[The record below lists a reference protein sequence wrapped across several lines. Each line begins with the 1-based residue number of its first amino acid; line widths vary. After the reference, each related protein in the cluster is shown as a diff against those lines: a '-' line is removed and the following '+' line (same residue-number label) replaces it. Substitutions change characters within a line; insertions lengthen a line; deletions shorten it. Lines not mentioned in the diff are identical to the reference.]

1 MEKQMLRLLLLLLAI
16 ECIASER
23 ILDSVDLVSGRLN
36 FRQTD
41 LVVEAVEPLIISH
54 TFKGKTKDKLF
65 FPHLELSF
73 NAEVLGGGY
82 VCEPDGTEIRY
93 SKSPDGNY
101 RPIRNTQAFDK
112 EPISARNNPFN
123 NVLIVQKSRK
133 QIRISLPSGGYRIY
147 NITRDE
153 KRGYFLGY
161 EVLSNGHVID
171 YQYDDHQ
178 RLKQV
183 VTKHGNII
191 YAWAQF
197 HYHNKNQ
204 LTIQTSDLQIAEYE
218 FEEHHDQFYLK
229 KVSSPNGNCATANFT
244 YEKGKDG
251 TRFLKYYHLNSQIVM
266 ETSHTNGRIKELKSL
281 EEGGKWFVARK
292 FEYSNN
298 ITDSRDAENILTRF
312 HFNSSNEVEKIEY
325 FDKND
330 QLHSTQVFRLTE
342 TKDSQTIKESSLY
355 DAKQTLIFSKSIY
368 IDGSGNVQKEV
379 FKDGPTGT
387 SSTKQFRYQ
396 NNLPVYTEEDSGLAT
411 LYTYKDGTDLVES
424 KLDKGTHG
432 IFKRQFFTY
441 SDQSVLSEKIVDDG
455 TTPDK
460 ANMTGVTER
469 QILRIIS
476 FDTNR
481 YPKEIQNLFWDP
493 ETKREILIKKK
504 VLNYNS
510 RNKISQEEIYDLN
523 GKLAYTHTFEYDAKG
538 NIKIKKL
545 KADNYVK
552 QDVFEYDPFG
562 RLISES
568 TANSPITKEY
578 IYGASGNLRFINEK
592 NRDGKVLKKTTEY
605 DLKGNPKKITDE
617 WGNTTI
623 SEYDPFGNP
632 IKVQYPT
639 LLDEQGNAYFPIVQK
654 EYDIQGNSKKTTDPR
669 NISTSTSYTST
680 REPLKTVYENGSS
693 STNTYNSNRTLA
705 TTKNQLGTTTRY
717 EYDLQQRMT
726 AKRTY
731 SSANTLLSEALWT
744 YSTFQL
750 KSHTDEEGKTTEYFY
765 DGAGRKIKEECGGH
779 TIQFSYDSLGQLS
792 CIKDLETEV
801 AHHIVS
807 NCLAEKI
814 EEWVEQ
820 PSGKIEDH
828 TLFQYNCYG
837 KISKI
842 TRGKSID
849 AFSYDSWG
857 RKTYHRD
864 PAGNETYISYN
875 DAFINVLGQKVLQ
888 KTTTLLN
895 GMQVIETYDAMG
907 KIVCIEK
914 KQSQA
919 LIHKEEIFY
928 DKSGNKAR
936 VVDHIFYN
944 QNEIRTIV
952 TRWEYNG
959 MNLLVKEI
967 EPGGKTT
974 EYDYD
979 KIGRKKS
986 VLKSDGSI
994 IRYLYD
1000 DLDRLAEVQSSPSP
1014 QSPSKNVHYRFQYD
1028 EISIQET
1035 GTKKIFRNPLLIEDL
1050 IDQTAH
1056 QCTYKNGKIS
1066 SETNG
1071 DHVTM
1076 KWDYDHSGRVERLTL
1091 PDLSSI
1097 HYSYSGNHLYEVS
1110 RPSYSHT
1117 YLDFDDHGLLSMEK
1131 LPFELGFSHSE
1142 YDLLDRPKFK
1152 IDPWETASQEF
1163 YPNGEVLKTDS
1174 KLFGTTD
1181 YTYDLLSQVATEG
1194 NETFSFDSLGN
1205 PVETP
1210 VNDESQLV
1218 REDLAY
1224 DLNGNLI
1231 KRGQYTF
1238 VYDALDRLVE
1248 LKGPEGDFSY
1258 TYDPFNRLKSQKS
1271 SNGSL
1276 YFLYDGK
1283 TEIGALDEN
1292 RHLIQLRIL
1301 GEKSNGELGAA
1312 VAIEL
1317 GRDIYIP
1324 LHDLK
1329 GNIVGLVSPSNELV
1343 EIYKM
1348 NTFGKATTQNPLSP
1362 WRYSSKRHFQ
1372 ADLINF
1378 GYRFYD
1384 PTLSRWLTPDPAGS
1398 IDSRNRYLFLLNSP
1412 PNRLDRWGLVSDFN
1426 FYKYESGFSPLYPPV
1441 RFDVMPMLGMGTIP
1455 ELITQL
1461 GMVFPNL
1468 IIHGDQV
1475 HRLCTN
1481 PTESY
1486 ETKMLELV
1494 SHFSKIDSS
1503 IESGIIGTSLC
1514 NGVNV
1519 SAEEFSHYVTLR
1531 SQSFNDEVFTIGRYN
1546 PSSGFRYDMNRLKH
1560 EKSGLE
1566 TPAVVELRTLLACT
1580 SKACDLLGPQF
1591 YFTFELHS
1599 EATSQYYN
1607 AFDKLSDP
1615 QKDLVRNHILVIAL
1629 GGTTPIPKNFGLDV
1643 VNLYSVADIAYKMF
1657 GKKFVGNPDYNIK
1670 VLPSLMPPEKR
1681 PWGAGDHGYL
1691 GETYRPGGMAVHDN
1705 FDIKY
1710 HYLKLRRG

>member
-1 MEKQMLRLLLLLLAI
+1 MERQMFRLLLLFLAVR
-16 ECIASER
+16 CIASER

-54 TFKGKTKDKLF
+54 TFKGKTKDKLI
-65 FPHLELSF
+65 FPHIELSF

-82 VCEPDGTEIRY
+82 VCEPDGTEIHY

-101 RPIRNTQAFDK
+101 RPIRNSQAFDK

-123 NVLIVQKSRK
+123 NILIVQNPRK
-133 QIRISLPSGGYRIY
+133 EIRISLPTGGYRIY
-147 NITRDE
+147 KISRDV

-161 EVLSNGHVID
+161 EVLPNGHVID
-171 YQYDDHQ
+171 YQYDDNQ
-178 RLKQV
+178 RLKRLE
-183 VTKHGNII
+183 TKNGNFI

-197 HYHNKNQ
+197 HYPSKNQ
-204 LTIQTSDLQIAEYE
+204 LTIQTSNQQIAEYE
-218 FEEHHDQFYLK
+218 FEEHHEHFYLK
-229 KVSSPNGNCATANFT
+229 KVSSPGGNCATANFT

-251 TRFLKYYHLNSQIVM
+251 TRFLKYYHLNGQIVL
-266 ETSHTNGRIKELKSL
+266 EAIQTNGRIHQLKSL
-281 EEGGKWFVARK
+281 NEDGQWFIARN
-292 FEYSNN
+292 FEYSNYV
-298 ITDSRDAENILTRF
+298 TDSRDAENILTRF
-312 HFNSSNEVEKIEY
+312 HFNSSNKVEKIEY
-325 FDKND
+325 LNKND
-330 QLHSTQVFRLTE
+330 QLHSAQVFRLTE
-342 TKDSQTIKESSLY
+342 TRDSQTIKESSLY
-355 DAKQTLIFSKSIY
+355 DAKQMLIYSKSIY

-379 FKDGPTGT
+379 FTDGPTGT
-387 SSTKQFRYQ
+387 SSIKQFRYQ
-396 NNLPVYTEEDSGLAT
+396 NNLPVYTEEDTGLVT
-411 LYTYKDGTDLVES
+411 LYTYKEGTDLVES
-424 KLDKGTHG
+424 KLEKGAHG
-432 IFKRQFFTY
+432 IFRRQFFTY

-469 QILRIIS
+469 QILRVIS

-481 YPKEIQNLFWDP
+481 YPKEIQNLYWDR
-493 ETKREILIKKK
+493 ETKKEVLIQKK
-504 VLNYNS
+504 VVTYNS
-510 RNKISQEEIYDLN
+510 RNKISQEEIYDLS

-538 NIKIKKL
+538 NKKNKRL
-545 KADNYVK
+545 KADGYVK

-578 IYGASGNLRFINEK
+578 IYSTSGNLRFINEK

-617 WGNTTI
+617 WGNITT
-623 SEYDPFGNP
+623 SDYDPFGNP
-632 IKVQYPT
+632 ITIRYPE
-639 LLDEQGNAYFPIVQK
+639 LLDEEGVPYFPIIQK
-654 EYDIQGNSKKTTDPR
+654 EYDIQGNAKKTTDPR
-669 NISTSTSYTST
+669 KVSTSTTYTAT
-680 REPLKTVYENGSS
+680 REPLKTIYENGSS

-705 TTKNQLGTTTRY
+705 TTKNALGTTTKY
-717 EYDLQQRMT
+717 EYDLQQRMI
-726 AKRTY
+726 AKRIY
-731 SSANTLLSEALWT
+731 SSENTLLSEALWS

-750 KSHTDEEGKTTEYFY
+750 KSHTNEEGRTTEYFY
-765 DGAGRKIKEECGGH
+765 DGAGRKIKEESDGH
-779 TIQFSYDSLGQLS
+779 TIQFSYDSLGHLT
-792 CIKDLETEV
+792 CIKDLETKV

-807 NCLAEKI
+807 NCLGEKI

-828 TLFQYNCYG
+828 TLFKYNSYG
-837 KISKI
+837 KIIKF

-849 AFSYDSWG
+849 TLDYDSWG

-864 PAGNETYISYN
+864 PDGNETHISYN

-914 KQSQA
+914 RHSQA
-919 LIHKEEIFY
+919 PIHKEEIFY
-928 DKSGNKAR
+928 DRAGNKAR

-944 QNEIRTIV
+944 QNEIRTIA
-952 TRWEYNG
+952 TRWEFNG
-959 MNLLVKEI
+959 MNLLKKEI

-979 KIGRKKS
+979 EIGRKNR
-986 VLKSDGSI
+986 VLKSDGTT

-1000 DLDRLAEVQSSPSP
+1000 DLDRLTEVESIPSP
-1014 QSPSKNVHYRFQYD
+1014 QSQLKNVHYRFQYD
-1028 EISIQET
+1028 ENPLQKT
-1035 GTKKIFRNPLLIEDL
+1035 GPKKIYRNPLLVEDL
-1050 IDQTAH
+1050 IDQSTH
-1056 QCTYKNGKIS
+1056 YCTYKNGKIA

-1076 KWDYDHSGRVERLTL
+1076 KWDYDRAGRVEQLTL

-1097 HYSYSGNHLYEVS
+1097 QHSYSGNHLHEVS

-1117 YLDFDDHGLLSMEK
+1117 YVDFDDHGLLIKEK
-1131 LPFELGFSHSE
+1131 LPFQLGFSYSE
-1142 YDLLDRPKFK
+1142 YDLLDRPKSK
-1152 IDPWETASQEF
+1152 TDPWETTSQEF
-1163 YPNGEVLKTDS
+1163 FPNGEVSKTDS
-1174 KLFGTTD
+1174 KLFGATG
-1181 YTYDLLSQVATEG
+1181 YTYDPLSQLATEG
-1194 NETFSFDSLGN
+1194 NETFSFDSFGN

-1218 REDLAY
+1218 REDLDY
-1224 DLNGNLI
+1224 DSNGNLI

-1238 VYDALDRLVE
+1238 AYDALDRLIE

-1271 SNGSL
+1271 SNGIL
-1276 YFLYDGK
+1276 YFLYDGN

-1292 RHLIQLRIL
+1292 RNLIQLRVL
-1301 GEKSNGELGAA
+1301 GEKSNGELGATI
-1312 VAIEL
+1312 AIEL
-1317 GRDIYIP
+1317 AQDIYIP

-1329 GNIVGLVSPSNELV
+1329 GNIVGLAPPSNELI
-1343 EIYKM
+1343 ETYKM
-1348 NTFGKATTQNPLSP
+1348 NTFGSSSIQNPLSP

-1398 IDSRNRYLFLLNSP
+1398 IDSRNRYLFVLNSP

-1426 FYKYESGFSPLYPPV
+1426 FYKYESGFSPLYPSV

-1468 IIHGDQV
+1468 IIHGDQI

-1494 SHFSKIDSS
+1494 SHFSKIDST
-1503 IESGIIGTSLC
+1503 IESGIIGTALC

-1519 SAEEFSHYVTLR
+1519 SAEEFTHYVTLR

-1560 EKSGLE
+1560 EKGGLE

-1629 GGTTPIPKNFGLDV
+1629 GGTTPIPKSFGLDV
-1643 VNLYSVADIAYKMF
+1643 VNLYSVADIAYKFF
-1657 GKKFVGNPDYNIK
+1657 GKKFVGNPSYNIK
-1670 VLPSLMPPEKR
+1670 VLPSLMPYDER
-1681 PWGAGDHGYL
+1681 PPIAGDHGYL
-1691 GETYRPGGMAVHDN
+1691 GETYKVGGMHEQRN
-1705 FDIKY
+1705 FDRDY
-1710 HYLKLRRG
+1710 YYLRLRKR